1 MPLLL
6 PKPLFVF
13 FLLLPLE
20 EQETSYFAA
29 SASISN
35 FSFILLK
42 SIQYWNIAKIKEI
55 ILESRFKSKINL
67 DIFQNEV
74 YLCMES
80 KLTIE
85 AQRFKKIREE
95 QRHTQQSFAELL
107 DIGSTTADIERGKT
121 KITGKVVM
129 ELMAQF
135 NINPLWLYG
144 KSYEKHIDS
153 SRGDVSP
160 KVITLDTEG
169 NDSILLVNQKAAAG
183 YPNNIQD
190 TGWYQTLPA
199 FNIPLPEY
207 RNASYRGF
215 QVEGDSML
223 PNIKPNEWVLGRAV
237 VSINEATDSKIYI
250 VVLRDSVL
258 VKKLQKIPGNPQS
271 IRLISLNESYLP
283 IEVKVRDIQ
292 ELWMVNSKLSFGVDE
307 PSESSLLRQLQQS
320 MDELKGQI
328 SGLK

>member
-1 MPLLL
+1 M
-6 PKPLFVF
+6 
-13 FLLLPLE
+13 
-20 EQETSYFAA
+20 
-29 SASISN
+29 
-35 FSFILLK
+35 
-42 SIQYWNIAKIKEI
+42 
-55 ILESRFKSKINL
+55 
-67 DIFQNEV
+67 D
-74 YLCMES
+74 S
-80 KLTIE
+80 KLNIE

-107 DIGSTTADIERGKT
+107 DIGATTADIERGKT

-129 ELMAQF
+129 ELMAQY

-144 KSYEKHIDS
+144 KSFEKHIDS

-160 KVITLDTEG
+160 KVITLDANGE
-169 NDSILLVNQKAAAG
+169 DSILLVNQKAAAG
-183 YPNNIQD
+183 YPDNIHD

-237 VSINEATDSKIYI
+237 PNINEAADSKIYI

-258 VKKLQKIPGNPQS
+258 VKKLQKVPGNPHAA
-271 IRLISLNESYLP
+271 RLISLNDQYLP
-283 IEVKVRDIQ
+283 IDVKTKDIQ
-292 ELWMVNSKLSFGVDE
+292 ELWKVNSKLSFGVDE
-307 PSESSLLRQLQQS
+307 PSESNLLRQLQQS

-328 SGLK
+328 NGLRKTT